1 MTNLKQTAIL
11 AIAMLTT
18 PHVDMRAETWTLE
31 NCVSYALTHNL
42 SVKARQ
48 LNIESGQLQ
57 LTEAKDRFLPS
68 LNASAGESLNFGRG
82 QTTHMPTATQPISNG
97 ELLSSYHCSR
107 VCRNTG
113 KSKWRNQTCSSCS
126 MSMRPLKTMSH

>member
-11 AIAMLTT
+11 AIAMLATT
-18 PHVDMRAETWTLE
+18 HVDMRAETWTLE

-68 LNASAGESLNFGRG
+68 LNAAAGESLNFGRG
-82 QTTHMPTATQPISNG
+82 LTA
-97 ELLSSYHCSR
+97 
-107 VCRNTG
+107 
-113 KSKWRNQTCSSCS
+113 
-126 MSMRPLKTMSH
+126 